1 MDHDQLFK
9 ELLRVCFVDFLDLF
23 LPEVL
28 DYLDVSS
35 IEFIEQESHSEITA
49 RKRRSVDILVKAR
62 FRGRMTC
69 FLIHLEAQAQKKG
82 WSPKR
87 MFYYSVIQM
96 HKHDLPVYPIA
107 LLTWDTPRERDYGR
121 YMVEFPD
128 RRVIE
133 FNYAVIQL
141 NQLDWRRYLE
151 TDNPVAVALMAKMG
165 VELKDRAKVR
175 AACIRSLV
183 GLDLPEK
190 KRQPIMRFIDAYL
203 PLTLAQQEEFNLEI
217 RQFEPRQRRIAMEYM
232 TSWEREGFAK
242 GVIEGKI
249 ELTLKLL
256 TWRTGELSA
265 AMRKRIGKLSSAQL
279 DNLGEAL
286 LDFHNRSDLN
296 KWLKENLP
304 AVTNGLGGRGR
315 RSGRAAK

>member
-1 MDHDQLFK
+1 
-9 ELLRVCFVDFLDLF
+9 
-23 LPEVL
+23 
-28 DYLDVSS
+28 
-35 IEFIEQESHSEITA
+35 
-49 RKRRSVDILVKAR
+49 
-62 FRGRMTC
+62 
-69 FLIHLEAQAQKKG
+69 
-82 WSPKR
+82 
-87 MFYYSVIQM
+87 
-96 HKHDLPVYPIA
+96 
-107 LLTWDTPRERDYGR
+107 
-121 YMVEFPD
+121 
-128 RRVIE
+128 
-133 FNYAVIQL
+133 
-141 NQLDWRRYLE
+141 
-151 TDNPVAVALMAKMG
+151 
-165 VELKDRAKVR
+165 
-175 AACIRSLV
+175 
-183 GLDLPEK
+183 
-190 KRQPIMRFIDAYL
+190 
-203 PLTLAQQEEFNLEI
+203 
-217 RQFEPRQRRIAMEYM
+217 MEYM